1 MFLKVCTFL
10 VSSVHE
16 TAPPPPRI
24 LYCVALGA
32 LIQLL
37 QYFIYILQT
46 VSVNK
51 ME

>member
-16 TAPPPPRI
+16 TAPPPCI